1 MPRPGVCPTKAKRP
15 YRQTHTKDNGH
26 QIGCG
31 APLAIR
37 ATRPNTKNTAETA
50 TSRKTCCVCLQ
61 VDINPQLTTPTAGTP
76 TLLPTRGPR
85 QVTATQSPTTQA
97 NLHIAREA
105 HTVGK
110 ELGKSVRAVGPEP
123 SQPERVTTVLSRLRA
138 PTAQLR
144 PAERLKRPVV
154 VVSQASA
161 RPRSRTIP
169 LGSAGKHSKQ
179 SGRPQMHVLA
189 AAPSPSPGTTAL

>member
-26 QIGCG
+26 RIGCD
-31 APLAIR
+31 APLAVR
-37 ATRPNTKNTAETA
+37 ATRPNTKTQQKRHTRKQLAVFPHERMQQEANF
-50 TSRKTCCVCLQ
+50 SRKNCCVCLQ

-110 ELGKSVRAVGPEP
+110 ELGKSVRAVGPGP
-123 SQPERVTTVLSRLRA
+123 SQPGRVTAVLGRLHA

-144 PAERLKRPVV
+144 PAERLK
-154 VVSQASA
+154 
-161 RPRSRTIP
+161 
-169 LGSAGKHSKQ
+169 
-179 SGRPQMHVLA
+179 
-189 AAPSPSPGTTAL
+189 